1 MFLPLEL
8 LRRVCY
14 NAGDRAVARRI
25 LETGS
30 TMSAPS
36 RTTSPA
42 SPHQALL
49 IGLAYFGF
57 VALGLSAGLLG
68 VAWPS
73 MRASFGVRLEALG
86 VLLIAAT
93 AGYIVASFSS
103 GRLVACL
110 GIGPLLIASGCV
122 SAVGLWGYAVSSTWW
137 VTLLAALVT
146 GLGTAAIDSGLN
158 TFVAVNA
165 DSRVMNWLH
174 AAFGLG
180 ATLGPAL
187 MTLIITS
194 GGSWRYG
201 YAVGG
206 LVTACLAA
214 GIAVT
219 LPRWRVAPPG
229 TEPNL
234 GASLRYVSAAGTLRL
249 PALWLSILLAVAYT
263 GAEVTV
269 GQWSFSLL
277 TEARSI
283 SAGVAGAWVSVF
295 WGSFTVGRWVSG
307 LAVARLGVGRLVRL
321 SVAGLVVGSILM
333 AWRANGAFN
342 LIGLVTIGFAQAP
355 IFPLL
360 MSTTPG
366 RLGAAHA
373 ANAIGF
379 QISAAALGA
388 AVLPGLVG
396 IMAQGWGLEII
407 GPVLVVSSLIA
418 GLLCEKVMGRL
429 P

>member
-1 MFLPLEL
+1 
-8 LRRVCY
+8 
-14 NAGDRAVARRI
+14 
-25 LETGS
+25 
-30 TMSAPS
+30 MSAAN
-36 RTTSPA
+36 RTTSSDQPR
-42 SPHQALL
+42 QALL

-73 MRASFGVRLEALG
+73 MRATFGVGLEAFG
-86 VLLIAAT
+86 VLAIAAT

-103 GRLVACL
+103 GLLVARL
-110 GIGPLLIASGCV
+110 GIGPLLIASGLV
-122 SAVGLWGYAVSSTWW
+122 SALGLWGFAVAPAWW
-137 VTLLAALVT
+137 VAVLAAWVT

-194 GGSWRYG
+194 GRPWRYG

-206 LVTACLAA
+206 LVAA
-214 GIAVT
+214 ALGAAIIVT
-219 LPRWRVAPPG
+219 LPRWRVGPPQ
-229 TEPNL
+229 TEPDL

-249 PALWLSILLAVAYT
+249 PALWLSILLAFAYT

-283 SAGVAGAWVSVF
+283 SPGVAGAWVSVF
-295 WGSFTVGRWVSG
+295 WGSFTVGRLVSG
-307 LAVARLGVGRLVRL
+307 FAVARLGVGRLVRL
-321 SVAGLVVGSILM
+321 SIAGLVLGSILM
-333 AWRANGAFN
+333 AWRADGALN
-342 LIGLVTIGFAQAP
+342 LIGLVTIGLAQAP

-366 RLGAAHA
+366 RFGAAHA
-373 ANAIGF
+373 PNAIGF

-396 IMAQGWGLEII
+396 LVAQSQGLEII
-407 GPVLVVSSLIA
+407 GPVVVVSSLVVS
-418 GLLCEKVMGRL
+418 LLCEQVMGGMA
-429 P
+429 